1 MKANNKLSQQF
12 AKFCDLEFSD
22 LAYSNDPGM
31 SKEDL
36 RTLSIMEQSVTL
48 KEGHNEIVL
57 PWRNTPPYLLNNQP
71 LVEHRLKLL
80 QRWLLEDQELLSKYS
95 LFMDDLVRNGHAH
108 KVPRDWLDHPIGALW
123 YLPYHPVL
131 NPNKPDK
138 ILVVF
143 DCAAKHQG
151 TSLNYQL
158 LQGPDLMN
166 NLVGVLTRIWQEPV
180 APMANVGS
188 MFHQV
193 HVSPRDCDALQFLW
207 WSNNDLNSK
216 PEEYQMMVHLFSA
229 TSSPSCANFSLR
241 WTAKDNQQE
250 FSKDAVDSVKNNFYV
265 DDSLKSVPSE
275 NKAIVVVDKLWLL
288 LSKGGF
294 RLTKWISNSGNIIKF
309 IPMSERAGS
318 VKDLLLYRLPIER
331 ACSVTRVTCL
341 AFNTV

>member
-1 MKANNKLSQQF
+1 
-12 AKFCDLEFSD
+12 
-22 LAYSNDPGM
+22 
-31 SKEDL
+31 
-36 RTLSIMEQSVTL
+36 MEQSVTL

-131 NPNKPDK
+131 NPNKLDK

-151 TSLNYQL
+151 TSLNDQL
-158 LQGPDLMN
+158 LQGPDLLN
-166 NLVGVLTRIWQEPV
+166 NLVGVLTRFWQEPV
-180 APMANVGS
+180 ALMADVEL

-193 HVSPRDCDALQFLW
+193 HISPRDCDALRFLW

-250 FSKDAVDSVKNNFYV
+250 FSKDAVNSVKNNFYV
-265 DDSLKSVPSE
+265 DDSLKSVPS
-275 NKAIVVVDKLWLL
+275 VL
-288 LSKGGF
+288 
-294 RLTKWISNSGNIIKF
+294 
-309 IPMSERAGS
+309 
-318 VKDLLLYRLPIER
+318 
-331 ACSVTRVTCL
+331 
-341 AFNTV
+341 

>member
-1 MKANNKLSQQF
+1 
-12 AKFCDLEFSD
+12 
-22 LAYSNDPGM
+22 
-31 SKEDL
+31 
-36 RTLSIMEQSVTL
+36 MEQSVTL
-48 KEGHNEIVL
+48 KEGHNQIVL

-71 LVEHRLKLL
+71 LVEHRLKLV

-131 NPNKPDK
+131 NPNKLDK

-151 TSLNYQL
+151 TSLNDQL
-158 LQGPDLMN
+158 LQGPDLLN
-166 NLVGVLTRIWQEPV
+166 NLVGVLTRFWQEPV
-180 APMANVGS
+180 ALMADVEL

-193 HVSPRDCDALQFLW
+193 HISPRDCDALRFLW

-250 FSKDAVDSVKNNFYV
+250 FSKDAVNSVKNNFYV
-265 DDSLKSVPSE
+265 DDSLKSVPS
-275 NKAIVVVDKLWLL
+275 VL
-288 LSKGGF
+288 
-294 RLTKWISNSGNIIKF
+294 
-309 IPMSERAGS
+309 
-318 VKDLLLYRLPIER
+318 
-331 ACSVTRVTCL
+331 
-341 AFNTV
+341 